1 MPTTTQLPRSVPAA
15 QGVDPGS
22 LAAFVD
28 ALAAVPGL
36 HSVMVLRHGHVV
48 AEGWVHPYE
57 PHGLH
62 ELFSLSKSFTSTA
75 VGLAAG
81 EGLLSVDDLLLD
93 HLADQAPAGLDP
105 RWGRVRLRHL
115 LTMTAGHDVDPSD
128 PVFSSP
134 GWVPAFFAQPL
145 AHEPGTHFVYSTAA
159 TYVLSAVVQKITGQ
173 RVLDYLRP
181 RLLEPLGVEGATWE
195 QSPQGI
201 DTGGFGLSL
210 RTRDIAAF
218 GQMLLQDGLWQG
230 RRLLPEG
237 WVGEAT
243 RAQAPNGD
251 PASDND
257 WAQGYGYQFWRCR
270 HGAFRGDGAFGQFCV
285 VLPEQDAVVAI
296 TSGSPDM
303 AAQLATVWTHLLPAL
318 GDEVGAAA
326 PAVGE
331 TRPGSLTGDD
341 SVQGSA
347 PAQGASGGEG
357 ALSGTTG
364 PDDAGDERLA
374 AALRALR
381 LDPPAGAATS
391 PAAARLAG
399 VALAVDDPVWA
410 RSITLEPGPVRDTV
424 TVDLVGHGPLRVTAG
439 HAEPDEHVLTVRR
452 RNPERVLLSAVWTAP
467 DTYVLTAR
475 FVESPFV
482 VTCTALVLDDRV
494 GMSSQV
500 NVSFGDTHL
509 PTLVA
514 RIPA

>member
-1 MPTTTQLPRSVPAA
+1 MPTTTLLPRSAPAA
-15 QGVDPGS
+15 QGVDPGG

-48 AEGWVHPYE
+48 AEGWAHPYE
-57 PHGLH
+57 PDGLH

-93 HLADQAPAGLDP
+93 HLGGQAPAGLDP

-115 LTMTAGHDVDPSD
+115 LTMTAGHDEDPSG
-128 PVFSSP
+128 PVFDSP
-134 GWVPAFFAQPL
+134 DWVPAFFAQPI

-159 TYVLSAVVQKITGQ
+159 TYMLSAVVQKVTGQ

-181 RLLEPLGVEGATWE
+181 RLFEPLGIEGATWE
-195 QSPQGI
+195 LSPQGI

-218 GQMLLQDGLWQG
+218 GQLLLQDGCWEG

-243 RAQAPNGD
+243 RAQVPNGD

-285 VLPEQDAVVAI
+285 VLPDRDAVVAM

-318 GDEVGAAA
+318 RDEPAPDESALAEAAIGGTALGGTAGVRSGVVGDG
-326 PAVGE
+326 G
-331 TRPGSLTGDD
+331 GDD
-341 SVQGSA
+341 
-347 PAQGASGGEG
+347 GE
-357 ALSGTTG
+357 A
-364 PDDAGDERLA
+364 RLV
-374 AALRALR
+374 AALGGLR
-381 LDPPAGAATS
+381 QDPPSGAATS
-391 PAAARLAG
+391 PAASRWSGA
-399 VALAVDDPVWA
+399 ALAVDEPAWA
-410 RSITLEPGPVRDTV
+410 RSLTWEPGPVRDTL
-424 TVDLVGHGPLRVTAG
+424 TVDLVGHGPLTVTAG
-439 HAEPDEHVLTVRR
+439 HAEPDEHLLTVRR
-452 RNPERVLLSAVWTAP
+452 RDPERVLLSAVWTDP

-482 VTCTALVLDDRV
+482 VTSTAHLLDDRV
-494 GMSSQV
+494 EVTSQV